1 MLEVGEAQSIVLSAT
16 KRLRPEVTALTSSA
30 LEMVTAEDVLADTDS
45 PPFAKSMMDGYAVR
59 AMDCVEPCELEV
71 IEEIAAGSLPL
82 KAVHQGQC
90 ARIFTGAPLPEGAD
104 AVVMVE
110 KTDLLPNGRVAIREA
125 GFPPGKHV
133 FPQGAEWKEG
143 DIVVP
148 SGTMITPIS
157 FGLFASC
164 GRTAVACTP
173 NPRISI
179 ICTGNEIVEAN
190 MKPKG
195 PQIRNSNGPMLVAQ
209 SVRAGALPRYLGI
222 AKDTEKMLAAL
233 MREGLGNSNIMIL
246 AGGVSAGS
254 LDLVPGTLEGL
265 GVTIHFHKVRMKPGK
280 PLLFGTHG
288 DTLVFGL
295 PGNPVSAFV
304 GFELFVRPALRA
316 MMGRSGESDKFIS
329 GTLTN
334 DFKTKNDRP
343 TYHPA
348 TSSSQGVSATQW
360 AGSADLRSLLTAN
373 ALLVLPAGD
382 VSYKAGQSVS
392 MIPIK

>member
-59 AMDCVEPCELEV
+59 AMDCVELCELEV